1 MGRSSVLFVLMLMI
15 SSLGAGCIGE
25 RILHKFADDDKDI
38 TMKFDC
44 DEIKYEALHEEIRIT
59 EEELSE
65 DRDNEE
71 LQAKLEKLT
80 EELRFM
86 SRACMA
92 DDRTESDEERT
103 NGDDD
108 SRDEKC
114 YDENRQEVECED
126 SENSNDEER
135 EEEKCYDE
143 NRQEVECED
152 SSESN

>member
-25 RILHKFADDDKDI
+25 RILHKFADDDKDT

-65 DRDNEE
+65 DRDNEK
-71 LQAKLEKLT
+71 LQAKLDKLT

-103 NGDDD
+103 NDDD
-108 SRDEKC
+108 SQEEKC

-126 SENSNDEER
+126 SGDSNDEER

-152 SSESN
+152 SRESN